1 MQPEVIAWF
10 VGIILVIIKAV
21 QLAFI
26 WDNREEE

>member
-21 QLAFI
+21 QI
-26 WDNREEE
+26 WVVWDNREE